1 MIANKSGKS
10 NQPTPEMRGFAALR
24 YNQIHMRILVTAG
37 PTREPIDPVRYIGN
51 RSSGKMGAAIVE
63 AAVSAGYAVT
73 MVLGPVSIA
82 MPDVATVHVE
92 TAAQMQEAVLRE
104 FPRHDLLIMA
114 AAVAD
119 YRPISIAPRK
129 MDRGGKLTIECE
141 PTPDIVALAGA
152 SKVPSQRIV
161 GFSLEMEGDL
171 KRARQKLARKNL
183 DLMVYNP
190 IATMD
195 SAQVQAVLLWPD
207 GRHENLSAMEKRAF
221 ATLLID
227 RCAKLF

>member
-1 MIANKSGKS
+1 
-10 NQPTPEMRGFAALR
+10 
-24 YNQIHMRILVTAG
+24 MRILITAG

-51 RSSGKMGAAIVE
+51 RSSGKMGAALAE
-63 AAVSAGYAVT
+63 AALSAGHSVT
-73 MVLGPVSIA
+73 VVLGPVSISF
-82 MPDVATVHVE
+82 PDVATVRVE
-92 TAAQMQEAVLRE
+92 TAAQMQETVLRE

-129 MDRGGKLTIECE
+129 MDRGGRLTIECE
-141 PTPDIVALAGA
+141 PTPDIVAIAGA
-152 SKVPSQRIV
+152 SKTTNQRIV

-171 KRARQKLARKNL
+171 ERARQKLDRKRL

-190 IATMD
+190 VATMD

-207 GRHENLSAMEKRAF
+207 GNRETLQPMEKREF
-221 ATLLID
+221 ARLLME
-227 RCAKLF
+227 RGTKLFQDS